1 MMWRKAVPAAA
12 TTGAGA
18 ASTAEPEYPP
28 RLAGWRC
35 AAALLVFSG
44 MISACA
50 AAPNCAPA
58 KPQPQLEQFYAALDA
73 LKNGQRGKPV
83 AILHLGDSH
92 IALDHMTGVL
102 RSRWQAAFGDAGRG
116 LAPGSPYPYY
126 APQAYAVT
134 MTGPWDVASSLKTGA
149 AGPFGIE
156 GFRVSSGK
164 PEAEIALETQHDI
177 GAVEIDAAGGPN
189 SGSLL
194 LTIGDAAPLRLSTR
208 LSPAGL
214 VRLRVPAAAAHRV
227 RLSPAGDGPVRLLGW
242 AMPSGKPGIRY
253 DSYGI
258 SGVTADVVDRWD
270 EAIVDEQIRRL
281 SPDLIMLGYG
291 TNEGFNDGIDI
302 EAYAARFSALL
313 ARLKR
318 LAPNA
323 SIAVLGSFDGARRAK
338 PGAAQTCGDGWMTPP
353 KLGPLREAQRQA
365 AARLGAAFLDGS
377 QVMGSACGIER
388 WVNAAPPLA
397 WPDHVHLRPEGAR
410 RAGAALWAEL
420 MGDYEARLCRR

>member
-1 MMWRKAVPAAA
+1 
-12 TTGAGA
+12 
-18 ASTAEPEYPP
+18 
-28 RLAGWRC
+28 
-35 AAALLVFSG
+35 

-50 AAPNCAPA
+50 AAPDCPPA
-58 KPQPQLEQFYAALDA
+58 KPEPQLERFYAALDA
-73 LKNGQRGKPV
+73 LKSGQRRGPV
-83 AILHLGDSH
+83 TILHLGDSH

-126 APQAYAVT
+126 APQGYAVT
-134 MTGPWDVASSLKTGA
+134 MTGPWDVASSLKAGA

-156 GFRVSSGK
+156 GFRVSSAD
-164 PEAEIALETQHDI
+164 PSAEIVLETPHEI
-177 GAVEIDAAGGPN
+177 GAVEIDAAGAPD

-208 LSPAGL
+208 VFPAGL
-214 VRLRVPAAAAHRV
+214 VHLRVPAAAHRV
-227 RLSPAGDGPVRLLGW
+227 RLTPAGDGAVRLLGW

-270 EAIVDEQIRRL
+270 DAVVDEQIGRL

-291 TNEGFNDGIDI
+291 TNEGFNDGVDI
-302 EAYAARFSALL
+302 EAYATRFAALL
-313 ARLKR
+313 VRLRR

-323 SIAVLGSFDGARRAK
+323 SIVVLGSFDGARRAR

-353 KLGPLREAQRQA
+353 KLGPLREKQRKV
-365 AARLGAAFLDGS
+365 AARLGAAFVDGS
-377 QVMGSACGIER
+377 QIMGSACGIEG
-388 WVNAAPPLA
+388 WVKASPPLA